1 MLTRSGLG
9 ALVVALCLAVFGWL
23 WSYEELLIV
32 AMAIL
37 VIVVLAIWVSRRRL
51 RASVTRRIIPV
62 RVARG
67 DPVTI
72 VHHVRN
78 DGRFPTGNALII
90 DQCGDAQ
97 SYTAIAPVAG
107 NSLEQFPTTLATNRR
122 GVFPVGPF
130 RIERIDPF
138 SLAVGSRRDDAVGS
152 VTVTPKVYPLVGPSG
167 VARIVESDSVLRRAA
182 TDPMSGF
189 VSLREYVPGDD
200 PRTIHWPTTAR
211 VGTLMVRENVEV
223 RRPEFTV
230 IVDASSDVASPVG
243 FEEIVD
249 VAASIASLAIN
260 SGLDVIVRT
269 THPDHMGSPS
279 TLRDDG
285 AMLDFLTPVQQAT
298 DGTAVPLSAL
308 FVGRLGH
315 TSVVLVTGQR
325 GPLSGA
331 ASLSQMLVLRIGEGA
346 EMAPGIALAAE
357 NAREFVTKWRQLS

>member
-9 ALVVALCLAVFGWL
+9 ALVVALCLAVFGWT

-37 VIVVLAIWVSRRRL
+37 VVVVLAIWVSRRPL
-51 RASVTRRIIPV
+51 RAAVTRQVIPL

-67 DPVTI
+67 DQITI
-72 VHHVRN
+72 VHRVRN
-78 DGRFPTGNALII
+78 DGRFPTGNALIV
-90 DQCGDAQ
+90 DQCGDAE
-97 SYTAIAPVAG
+97 SYTAIRPVAA
-107 NSLEQFPTTLATNRR
+107 NSMEEFPTTLATNRR

-138 SLAVGSRRDDAVGS
+138 SLAVGSRRDSAVGS
-152 VTVTPKVYPLVGPSG
+152 VTVHPKVYKLVGPSG

-182 TDPMSGF
+182 ADPMSGF
-189 VSLREYVPGDD
+189 VSLRDYVPGDD

-230 IVDASSDVASPVG
+230 IIDASSDVASPID
-243 FEEIVD
+243 FEEMVD
-249 VAASIASLAIN
+249 VAASIAALAIQ

-269 THPDHMGSPS
+269 THPDYMGSS
-279 TLRDDG
+279 RTVQDDG
-285 AMLDFLTPVQQAT
+285 AMLDFLTSVQQAE
-298 DGTAVPLSAL
+298 DRSALPLSAL

-315 TSVVLVTGQR
+315 TSVVLITGPR
-325 GPLSGA
+325 GPLPGM
-331 ASLSQMLVLRIGEGA
+331 ASLTQMLVVRIGDGA
-346 EMAPGIALAAE
+346 QLAPGIAIATDG
-357 NAREFVTKWRQLS
+357 AREFVTRWRQLS

>member
-9 ALVVALCLAVFGWL
+9 ALVVALCLAVFGWM

-37 VIVVLAIWVSRRRL
+37 VIVALAIWVSRRRL

-72 VHHVRN
+72 VHRVRN
-78 DGRFPTGNALII
+78 DGRFPTGNALIV
-90 DQCGDAQ
+90 DQCGDAE
-97 SYTAIAPVAG
+97 SYTAIRPVAA
-107 NSLEQFPTTLATNRR
+107 NSMEEFPTTLATNRR

-138 SLAVGSRRDDAVGS
+138 SLAVGSRRDSVVGS
-152 VTVTPKVYPLVGPSG
+152 VTVHPKVYQLVGPSG

-230 IVDASSDVASPVG
+230 IVDAASDVASPTD

-249 VAASIASLAIN
+249 VAASIAALASR

-269 THPDHMGSPS
+269 THPDFMGSPK
-279 TLRDDG
+279 TMQEDG
-285 AMLDFLTPVQQAT
+285 AMLDFLTPVQQAE
-298 DGTAVPLSAL
+298 DGTAVPLPTL

-315 TSVVLVTGQR
+315 SSVVLIT
-325 GPLSGA
+325 GPLGPQPGT
-331 ASLSQMLVLRIGEGA
+331 ASLSQMLVVRVGQGA
-346 EMAPGIALAAE
+346 QLAPGIAIATAD
-357 NAREFVTKWRQLS
+357 AREFVARWKQLS